1 MNISTPYFEKIN
13 NDENHIPLAKPS
25 ITKKEISYV
34 NDAIINGWGD
44 NKNSYIYELEFYSS
58 LILRLYEP
66 ISLVKKTFTCF

>member
-44 NKNSYIYELEFYSS
+44 NKNSYIEKFERSFHYLSS
-58 LILRLYEP
+58 GIHNSKHP
-66 ISLVKKTFTCF
+66 KC